1 MQKYIIKQ
9 MANHENK
16 KDNCCYLA
24 QSKKVHTDLNY
35 EHEYKLHATGKPNWN
50 SKARNIYP
58 MIDENLNTTHALR
71 KNHTYKMK

>member
-1 MQKYIIKQ
+1 MKIKKTT
-9 MANHENK
+9 AATLHN
-16 KDNCCYLA
+16 L
-24 QSKKVHTDLNY
+24 KKVHTDLNY

-71 KNHTYKMK
+71 KNHTYIK